1 MPIEIRELVIRAE
14 LSEGSNSTAQNT
26 QESVQVRDERVLQ
39 EVVDRVMDVLESKLE
54 R

>member
-1 MPIEIRELVIRAE
+1 MPIEIRELVIKAE
-14 LSEGSNSTAQNT
+14 LSEGSNNASQNT
-26 QESVQVRDERVLQ
+26 QESGRGTDERFIQ